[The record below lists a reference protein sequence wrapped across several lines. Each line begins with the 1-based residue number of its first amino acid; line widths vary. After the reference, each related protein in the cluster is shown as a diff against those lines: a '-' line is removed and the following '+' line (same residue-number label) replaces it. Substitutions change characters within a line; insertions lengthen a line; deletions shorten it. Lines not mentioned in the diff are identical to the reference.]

1 MSAIVVQTSKI
12 IVEVS
17 GFLSGIFVPLKLN
30 VSSTTWD
37 ILKKM
42 QTTYLR
48 IEKYVWEV
56 ILNTDIQSCYNTNYY
71 TYSKIIAGRS
81 PWIRNLYSFL
91 HSKIIIWRYLDV
103 SLFLPKLALLPL
115 LEMFWKNAYP
125 SKDRN
130 IWYRS
135 VLVVILR
142 GHVAYSYSSN

>member
-30 VSSTTWD
+30 VSSSTWD
-37 ILKKM
+37 VLKKM

-56 ILNTDIQSCYNTNYY
+56 ILNTDNQSCYNTNYY

-91 HSKIIIWRYLDV
+91 HSKIIVWRYLEFRCQFVPLKARPIATPRDV
-103 SLFLPKLALLPL
+103 LKK
-115 LEMFWKNAYP
+115 MQTH
-125 SKDRN
+125 
-130 IWYRS
+130 
-135 VLVVILR
+135 LR
-142 GHVAYSYSSN
+142 IETYGTYQYW